1 MSGRGYL
8 RLISRLQG
16 QGRQVELI
24 YLALPDAEMSR
35 LRVKERVKHGG
46 HDVPTNVISR
56 RFLRTLKNLLADYA
70 GAASKTR
77 CIMNSSY
84 QPLHVFEQNGD
95 HRVVYKTALYE
106 HLVSR
111 QRHENAIP

>member
-84 QPLHVFEQNGD
+84 QPL
-95 HRVVYKTALYE
+95 VVVLFISSDFVHIKI
-106 HLVSR
+106 
-111 QRHENAIP
+111 RHILGNCRFKILS